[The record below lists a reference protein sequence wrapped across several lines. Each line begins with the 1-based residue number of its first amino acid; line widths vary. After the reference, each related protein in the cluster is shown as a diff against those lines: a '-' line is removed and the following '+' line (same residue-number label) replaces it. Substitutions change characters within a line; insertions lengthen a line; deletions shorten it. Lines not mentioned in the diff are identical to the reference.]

1 MLAYV
6 PKNAKERELKR
17 ITLLRYEAEDF
28 IEEHPMAESLFIGA
42 MYGLQGAE
50 YAGAAATGGPL
61 AVAGKYVS
69 QEAMSYAIDT
79 TIEESTSKAVEGM
92 AVSPTLRE
100 EFKTTLK
107 VSAYTTLCAGSIK
120 AAKKLSGTLAK
131 STASRVRASKNFT
144 SYSANRTQ
152 LNWNIVKHVIPLS
165 IC

>member
-42 MYGLQGAE
+42 MYGLQGVE
-50 YAGAAATGGPL
+50 YAGAAMAGGPL

-69 QEAMSYAIDT
+69 QEAISHAIDT
-79 TIEESTSKAVEGM
+79 TIEESTSKTVEGM

-107 VSAYTTLCAGSIK
+107 VTAYVGLSLGSVK
-120 AAKKLSGTLAK
+120 AAKKLA
-131 STASRVRASKNFT
+131 
-144 SYSANRTQ
+144 Y
-152 LNWNIVKHVIPLS
+152 
-165 IC
+165 